1 MRFAADENFK
11 GEVLDA
17 LRSRIPT
24 LDVVRV
30 QDTEMYES
38 DDPDLLV
45 WLAREGRILLT
56 HDVNTMPG
64 YVYDR
69 VKTGLAVPGVIIV
82 RQTAPI
88 GQVIDE
94 LEIMIGA
101 SSPTDFE
108 NQVKFIPIR

>member
-1 MRFAADENFK
+1 MRFATDENFK

-17 LRSRIPT
+17 LRSRIAG

-30 QDTEMYES
+30 QDTHMYEA
-38 DDPDLLV
+38 DDPDLLA
-45 WLAREGRILLT
+45 WLADEGRILLT

-64 YVYDR
+64 YVYQR
-69 VKTGLAVPGVIIV
+69 VNADLPVPGVIVV

-94 LEIMIGA
+94 LEIMVGA
-101 SSPTDFE
+101 SSPADFE